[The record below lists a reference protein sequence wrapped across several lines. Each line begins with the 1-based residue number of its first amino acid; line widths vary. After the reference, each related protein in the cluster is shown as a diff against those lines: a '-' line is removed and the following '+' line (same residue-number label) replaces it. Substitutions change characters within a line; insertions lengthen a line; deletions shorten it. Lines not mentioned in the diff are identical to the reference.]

1 MVFMLLNIVSEI
13 LTSRWFRYI
22 FDLIKLQAIDK
33 K

>member
-1 MVFMLLNIVSEI
+1 MILSIVSEI
-13 LTSRWFRYI
+13 LKSRRFRYI